1 MERELSERWNLGR
14 LFAGSRAE
22 RVLIPRESLPKARGA
37 QRRSHR
43 IEGDQKGLLVDR
55 SPGAVTPELVD
66 EIRSVHAP
74 SSPPPQPEPHAPAP
88 VRDPPSQPLPARD
101 GRRRQIQR
109 SPETGHL
116 GFDGASVTT
125 RERILGHLAQ
135 IDLDRL
141 AGV

>member
-43 IEGDQKGLLVDR
+43 IEGDQKGLLGGR
-55 SPGAVTPELVD
+55 SPGAGAPKLFD
-66 EIRSVHAP
+66 EIRSAQAP
-74 SSPPPQPEPHAPAP
+74 SSPPPQPEPHAPVP

-116 GFDGASVTT
+116 GFDGASVTN
-125 RERILGHLAQ
+125 RERMPWHLG
-135 IDLDRL
+135 
-141 AGV
+141 